1 MTRIDDLAER
11 VDRLVLR
18 HEELLRINQLLQEQL
33 ASVSQERDSLK
44 SRLAAARS
52 RIDTLLDRIPA
63 DAVPTPMPHTHP
75 LQRDHDAA

>member
-1 MTRIDDLAER
+1 MSRIDDLAER

-18 HEELLRINQLLQEQL
+18 HEELKRINELLQEQL
-33 ASVSQERDSLK
+33 ANVAQERDSLK

-52 RIDTLLDRIPA
+52 RIDTLLDRLPA
-63 DAVPTPMPHTHP
+63 DAPHSAAPEPFP